1 MNRIKGL
8 FIFGVCFIFLVGNIA
23 IASTPI
29 ETYSF
34 HTAILDDK
42 AVKHEFVHDI
52 NVKASAKRSRELCYS
67 FIGSKW
73 KNLPVQYTINP
84 DNPQFL
90 SDDFVISAIST
101 SAETWDKAIGK
112 EIFNDEYIIDTTAV
126 PNVRDGKNTLGF
138 ILYPS
143 ASIIAGASVWT
154 TPEGEI
160 IEADVLFN
168 TAFEWGDA
176 TLNPE
181 KMDLQNL
188 ATHELGHVLGLGD
201 LYSGSCRSVTMFAPS
216 SYGQTQKRTLE
227 KADITGLKKLYRKST
242 LS

>member
-1 MNRIKGL
+1 MNRIKRL

-23 IASTPI
+23 IASTPV
-29 ETYSF
+29 EVHSF
-34 HTAILDDK
+34 YTAVLDDK

-52 NVKASAKRSRELCYS
+52 NQKATAKKSRELCYS

-90 SDDFVISAIST
+90 SDDFVIST
-101 SAETWDKAIGK
+101 LVKSAETWDKAIGK
-112 EIFNDEYIIDTTAV
+112 EIFDDHFIIDRTAV
-126 PNVRDGKNTLGF
+126 PNVKDGKNTLGF

-154 TPEGEI
+154 TPDGEI
-160 IEADVLFN
+160 LEADVLFN
-168 TAFEWGDA
+168 TAFGWGDA
-176 TLNPE
+176 TLNPG
-181 KMDLQNL
+181 KMDVQNI

-201 LYSGSCRSVTMFAPS
+201 IYSRACSSVTMYAPS